1 MSKKQILVTTSFIS
15 DIKEIIGSA
24 RSEAVRTVEFYRV
37 QMYWKLGERIF
48 NEEQGGKDRADYGS
62 FLIKNLAKELLP
74 EFGSGFT
81 QRQLERSRKFYR
93 EYPIASAL
101 RTQFNWFQYRTLI
114 SISDK
119 DKREY
124 YELEAVKNSWNG
136 RELERQINSQLY
148 ERLLISNDKESV
160 MAVAREEKIPTN
172 ATEIIKD
179 PMYLEFLGLE
189 QKAHYYEN
197 ELESAL
203 LEHIQE
209 FLLELGNGF
218 TFVARQKR
226 LLLED
231 DEFFVDLVFYNRL
244 LKCFVVVELKT
255 DKMTHQDLGQLQMYV
270 NYYDR
275 YEKQKEENPTIGIL
289 LSPSK
294 NHTVVELSL
303 PKNRNLYASEY
314 QLYLPKKE
322 ILENKVDKW
331 VTEFEESKT
340 NKENFDN

>member
-1 MSKKQILVTTSFIS
+1 
-15 DIKEIIGSA
+15 
-24 RSEAVRTVEFYRV
+24 
-37 QMYWKLGERIF
+37 
-48 NEEQGGKDRADYGS
+48 
-62 FLIKNLAKELLP
+62 
-74 EFGSGFT
+74 
-81 QRQLERSRKFYR
+81 
-93 EYPIASAL
+93 
-101 RTQFNWFQYRTLI
+101 
-114 SISDK
+114 
-119 DKREY
+119 
-124 YELEAVKNSWNG
+124 
-136 RELERQINSQLY
+136 
-148 ERLLISNDKESV
+148 

-197 ELESAL
+197 ELESVL

>member
-1 MSKKQILVTTSFIS
+1 MSKKIALTSFVS
-15 DIKEIIGSA
+15 DVKEIINSA
-24 RSEAVRTVEFYRV
+24 RTQAVRSVEFHRV
-37 QMYWKLGERIF
+37 EMYWKLGERIF
-48 NEEQGGKDRADYGS
+48 NEEQGGKERADYGS
-62 FLIKNLAKELLP
+62 YLISSLATELKTDY
-74 EFGSGFT
+74 GSGFSK
-81 QRQLERSRKFYR
+81 RQLSYCRQFYR
-93 EYPIASAL
+93 TYPIMNAL
-101 RTQFNWFQYRTLI
+101 RAQFNWFQYRLLL
-114 SISDK
+114 SITDS

-136 RELERQINSQLY
+136 RELERQVNSQLY
-148 ERLLISNDKESV
+148 ERLLLSNDKESV
-160 MAVAREEKIPTN
+160 LAVAREEKVPEI

-189 QKAHYYEN
+189 QKPHYYEK

-231 DEFFVDLVFYNRL
+231 DEFFADLVFYNRL

-255 DKMTHQDLGQLQMYV
+255 DKMTHHDLGQLQMYV

-275 YEKQKEENPTIGIL
+275 YEKQSDENPTIGIL

-294 NHTVVELSL
+294 NSAVVELSL
-303 PKNRNLYASEY
+303 PKDSNLYASEY
-314 QLYLPKKE
+314 QLYLPEKE
-322 ILENKVDKW
+322 LLEHNVEKW
-331 VTEFEESKT
+331 VAEFEETKSIS
-340 NKENFDN
+340 NSEE

>member
-1 MSKKQILVTTSFIS
+1 MSEEKISITNSFVS
-15 DIKEIIGSA
+15 DIKEIIDSS
-24 RSEAVRTVEFYRV
+24 RDKAVRSVEFYRV
-37 QMYWKLGERIF
+37 QMYWELGERIF
-48 NEEQGGKDRADYGS
+48 NEEQCGKKRADYGS
-62 FLIKNLAKELLP
+62 FLIKNLAKELEP
-74 EFGSGFT
+74 QFGSGFS

-93 EYPIASAL
+93 EFPIASAL
-101 RTQFNWFQYRTLI
+101 RSQFNWFQYRTLI

-124 YELEAVKNSWNG
+124 YELETVKNRWNG

-148 ERLLISNDKESV
+148 ERLLISNDKNSV
-160 MAVAREEKIPTN
+160 MAVAREEKIPTT

-189 QKAHYYEN
+189 QKPHYYEK

-231 DEFFVDLVFYNRL
+231 DEFFADLVFYNRL
-244 LKCFVVVELKT
+244 LKCFVIVELKT
-255 DKMTHQDLGQLQMYV
+255 DKITHQDLGQLQMYV

-275 YEKQKEENPTIGIL
+275 YEKSEDEKPTIGIL
-289 LSPSK
+289 LTPNK
-294 NHTVVELSL
+294 NHTIVELTL
-303 PKNRNLYASEY
+303 PKESNVYASEY

-322 ILENKVDKW
+322 LFENEVEKW
-331 VTEFEESKT
+331 VTEFEESKRLT
-340 NKENFDN
+340 KDEI

>member
-1 MSKKQILVTTSFIS
+1 MSEKEILITSSFVS
-15 DIKEIIGSA
+15 DIKEIIDSS
-24 RSEAVRTVEFYRV
+24 RNKAVRSVEFYRV
-37 QMYWKLGERIF
+37 QMYWKLGKRIF
-48 NEEQGGKDRADYGS
+48 NEEQGGKERAEYS
-62 FLIKNLAKELLP
+62 SYLIKNLAKELEP
-74 EFGSGFT
+74 KFGKGFSK
-81 QRQLERSRKFYR
+81 RQLERSRKFYR
-93 EYPIASAL
+93 EFPIASAL
-101 RTQFNWFQYRTLI
+101 RSQFNWFQYRTLV

-124 YELEAVKNSWNG
+124 YELEAVKNNWNG

-148 ERLLISNDKESV
+148 ERLLISNDKDSV
-160 MAVAREEKIPTN
+160 MSIAREEKIPTT

-179 PMYLEFLGLE
+179 PMYLEFLGL
-189 QKAHYYEN
+189 KPKPHYYEK

-231 DEFFVDLVFYNRL
+231 DEFFADLVFYNRL
-244 LKCFVVVELKT
+244 LKCFVIVELKT
-255 DKMTHQDLGQLQMYV
+255 DKITHQDLGQLQMYV

-275 YEKQKEENPTIGIL
+275 YEKSEDEKPTVGIL
-289 LSPSK
+289 LCPNK

-303 PKNRNLYASEY
+303 PKESNLYASEY
-314 QLYLPKKE
+314 KLYLPKKE
-322 ILENKVDKW
+322 LLENEVDKW
-331 VTEFEESKT
+331 VAEFSELAKD
-340 NKENFDN
+340 KKG